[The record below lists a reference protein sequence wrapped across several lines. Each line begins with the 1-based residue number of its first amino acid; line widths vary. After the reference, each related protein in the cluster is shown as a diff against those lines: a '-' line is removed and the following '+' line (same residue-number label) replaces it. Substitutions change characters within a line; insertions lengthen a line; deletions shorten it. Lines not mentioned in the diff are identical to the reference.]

1 MTIRAVYRHTK
12 ITAAPARL
20 TASEIWSVARAV
32 RMQLADDR
40 FARKLEL
47 NDVAQ
52 RVAQIDINDIAF
64 DVAWDLEHEVLN
76 RSGEPVMGVTEYD
89 KASPDCV
96 MVSVN
101 GPMLAST
108 EMVLRSTIAHELGH
122 VVFDAPGWIRV
133 PPAAPAY
140 AVVALPN
147 KRGDPREVR
156 ANEFMGAL
164 LVPPMLVR
172 VDLQRQAK
180 RRRLPA
186 SVRTSNVVPGAVA
199 YDALHLDRDAVEEM
213 IFDLAECYGVSTSFL
228 RVRLDRY
235 DLLRTGRNWDLL

>member
-32 RMQLADDR
+32 RIQLADDR

-47 NDVAQ
+47 DDVAQ

-101 GPMLAST
+101 GPMLAGT

-140 AVVALPN
+140 SGVTPPT
-147 KRGDPREVR
+147 KHGDPREVR

-164 LVPPMLVR
+164 LVPPTLAR

-180 RRRLPA
+180 RHRLPA
-186 SVRTSNVVPGAVA
+186 SRRPSNVVTGTPA
-199 YDALHLDRDAVEEM
+199 YDALRLDREAVEEV
-213 IFDLAECYGVSTSFL
+213 IFELAELYGVSTSFL

-235 DLLRTGRNWDLL
+235 DLLRTGRNWDLH